1 MNINQTCTLQ
11 LLGLKLEFSYDV
23 GLSRQKV
30 KIISAEDTPD
40 FSEEEFYIFDVNS
53 ISPFIKGA
61 LVEIKDDDGYVLGYL
76 VTQLSTGQNIGE
88 SPSLIIAAS
97 AYSYIKNNYVG
108 QEEPPPLSDDF
119 ESIGY
124 EILKPILLIHASQV
138 SEYIANYMDGCELWG
153 GFSHQEQ
160 ARNENLIVEEI
171 KAYKGIRYPTDE
183 QKNKI
188 LDSVHSN
195 NSFDRFL
202 KKYQLIELLYDYI
215 LIARLRTIDPSLS
228 HFRHTMNSYT
238 KDECETLKEIIN
250 QYVDEPSKYLSVLY
264 DASNYEDVVLDI
276 FKKHSKD
283 SNPLKDDTNWGRFW
297 LAVKSQKLSSAD
309 MVGSMEY
316 RFHKD
321 CHKDITH
328 YNKALNNIVAYWIYR
343 VRCSIAHYKIGE
355 FIFSSEHEE
364 FVVKIVEKLLDEV
377 LFQIFSNNVLHNE
390 ISLSKEIDAFLER
403 RAADA
408 A

>member
-11 LLGLKLEFSYDV
+11 QLGLKLEFSYDV
-23 GLSRQKV
+23 ELSKQKV
-30 KIISAEDTPD
+30 KIISAEDTPE
-40 FSEEEFYIFDVNS
+40 FNEEEFYIFDVNS

-61 LVEIKDDDGYVLGYL
+61 LVEIKDDDGDVLGYL
-76 VTQLSTGQNIGE
+76 VTQLATGQNIAE
-88 SPSLIIAAS
+88 LPSLIITAS
-97 AYSYIKNNYVG
+97 AYSYIKSNAINE
-108 QEEPPPLSDDF
+108 EEPTPLSDDF
-119 ESIGY
+119 ENVGY
-124 EILKPILLIHASQV
+124 EILKPILLIHTSQV

-153 GFSHQEQ
+153 GFSHKEQ
-160 ARNENLIVEEI
+160 ARNQSLIVEEI

-250 QYVDEPSKYLSVLY
+250 TYVDEPSKYLSVLY
-264 DASNYEDVVLDI
+264 DSSNYEDVVLDI

-283 SNPLKDDTNWGRFW
+283 SNPLKDDTNWDRFW
-297 LAVKSQKLSSAD
+297 LAVQSQKLSFAD
-309 MVGSMEY
+309 VVGNQEY
-316 RFHKD
+316 RFNKD
-321 CHKDITH
+321 CHKDTAP
-328 YNKALNNIVAYWIYR
+328 YNKGLNNIIAYWIYR

-377 LFQIFSNNVLHNE
+377 LFQIFSNDELHSE
-390 ISLSKEIDAFLER
+390 ISLSKEIDAFLEG
-403 RAADA
+403 RANHA

>member
-11 LLGLKLEFSYDV
+11 QLGLKLEFSYDV
-23 GLSRQKV
+23 ELSKQKV
-30 KIISAEDTPD
+30 KIISAEDTPE
-40 FSEEEFYIFDVNS
+40 FNEEEFYIFDVNS

-61 LVEIKDDDGYVLGYL
+61 LVEIKDDDGDVLGYL
-76 VTQLSTGQNIGE
+76 VTQLATGQNIAE
-88 SPSLIIAAS
+88 LPSLIITAS
-97 AYSYIKNNYVG
+97 AYSYIKSNAINED
-108 QEEPPPLSDDF
+108 QPTPLSDDF
-119 ESIGY
+119 ENVGY

-160 ARNENLIVEEI
+160 ARNQSLIVEEI
-171 KAYKGIRYPTDE
+171 KAYKGIRYPTNE
-183 QKNKI
+183 QKSKI

-228 HFRHTMNSYT
+228 HFRHTMNSYN

-250 QYVDEPSKYLSVLY
+250 KYVDEPSEYLSVLY
-264 DASNYEDVVLDI
+264 DSSNYEDVVLDI

-283 SNPLKDDTNWGRFW
+283 SNPLKDDTNWDRFW
-297 LAVKSQKLSSAD
+297 RAVQSQKLSFAD
-309 MVGSMEY
+309 VGGSQEY
-316 RFHKD
+316 RFNKE
-321 CHKDITH
+321 CHKDTAT
-328 YNKALNNIVAYWIYR
+328 YNKGLNNIVAYWIYR

-377 LFQIFSNNVLHNE
+377 LFQIFSNDELHSE
-390 ISLSKEIDAFLER
+390 ISLSKEIDAFLEG
-403 RAADA
+403 RANHA